1 MDIFKFCGIGIYS
14 VFAVLVIRELRREI
28 SQTASFGI
36 FAVILCISLPM
47 VGEFVEFA
55 VSFSDGINSSCS
67 ESIAV
72 LIKALGIAYITYI
85 ASEICKHAGEGSIAS
100 QVELVG
106 RMEIMILCIPF
117 LKKLLSFVLI

>member
-1 MDIFKFCGIGIYS
+1 M
-14 VFAVLVIRELRREI
+14 FAVLVIRELRREI